1 MRNAEPPETRRPV
14 APDVQSPA
22 PSRKIGEG
30 VELPLGA
37 PSPMAFWNVPV
48 SLYVYTEPFESGVDE
63 MLTVMNL
70 GVPLQSAAGEHFVV
84 MLATLD
90 ATTLSL
96 TSTPPRHSRRTSEVP
111 TK

>member
-1 MRNAEPPETRRPV
+1 MMPV
-14 APDVQSPA
+14 APDEQSPA

-48 SLYVYTEPFESGVDE
+48 SRYVYTAPFESGVDE
-63 MLTVMNL
+63 MATVIDF
-70 GVPLQSAAGEHFVV
+70 GVPLQSAAGEQVV
-84 MLATLD
+84 VTLATLE

-96 TSTPPRHSRRTSEVP
+96 TSTPPRHSRRMSELP
-111 TK
+111 TR